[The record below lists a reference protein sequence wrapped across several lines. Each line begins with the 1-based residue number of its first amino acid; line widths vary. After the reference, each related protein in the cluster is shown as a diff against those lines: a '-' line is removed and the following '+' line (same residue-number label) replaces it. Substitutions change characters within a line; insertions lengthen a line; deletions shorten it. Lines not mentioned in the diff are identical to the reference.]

1 MVQRQQKQWQQQP
14 TPIEKTTKF
23 EDTFQ
28 QFMKMSVSCCKNV
41 EAAFNSMKMH
51 IGQLVNKM
59 EGCEKNAKG
68 NLREECKTIVTRSGK
83 VLEERKIERKEKE
96 NESGKE
102 TLEWKERVEKKKRE
116 EVDERKKERE
126 KEEVD
131 ERKKER
137 EKEEVDER
145 KKERDFEKPLPYPK
159 IYSRKEKEKQ
169 LERFYFKAKETL
181 SVELVK
187 YCYGDR
193 GIAGSS
199 LVCLRKCSEEEVILR
214 EVFGGSVSSFV
225 KIQRRCCFI
234 SCGIK
239 RGVF

>member
-1 MVQRQQKQWQQQP
+1 MV
-14 TPIEKTTKF
+14 TTI
-23 EDTFQ
+23 
-28 QFMKMSVSCCKNV
+28 NGGGR
-41 EAAFNSMKMH
+41 A
-51 IGQLVNKM
+51 
-59 EGCEKNAKG
+59 
-68 NLREECKTIVTRSGK
+68 
-83 VLEERKIERKEKE
+83 
-96 NESGKE
+96 
-102 TLEWKERVEKKKRE
+102 
-116 EVDERKKERE
+116 
-126 KEEVD
+126 
-131 ERKKER
+131 
-137 EKEEVDER
+137 
-145 KKERDFEKPLPYPK
+145 
-159 IYSRKEKEKQ
+159 
-169 LERFYFKAKETL
+169 KAKETL